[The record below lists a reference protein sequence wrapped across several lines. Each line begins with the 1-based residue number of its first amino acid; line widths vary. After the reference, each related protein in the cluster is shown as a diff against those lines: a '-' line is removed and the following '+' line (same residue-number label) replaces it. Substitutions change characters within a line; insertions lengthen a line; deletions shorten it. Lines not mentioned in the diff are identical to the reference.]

1 LLKNN
6 VTNVVFA
13 QQSFDLDIC
22 DSSLMVY
29 SDFVK
34 PGKCNVKLLQIGDFR
49 DVFVPVPRGNE

>member
-13 QQSFDLDIC
+13 QQGFDLESC

-34 PGKCNVKLLQIGDFR
+34 PGKCNV
-49 DVFVPVPRGNE
+49 